1 VAGELT
7 MDDPSPPL
15 RQTQQSSI
23 SQSSIVNRQ
32 FPLGPPAPRVPLF
45 GHGLAA
51 P

>member
-7 MDDPSPPL
+7 MDDSSPPL

-23 SQSSIVNRQ
+23 VNPAIVN
-32 FPLGPPAPRVPLF
+32 FPSPHAPRVPLF